1 MGSPLISR
9 GEKMAERQA
18 NAAPNLQIPDI
29 MEMGI
34 ITINGIPFRKKPR
47 NFSVSIVRSGVASA
61 LFNGAIQL
69 DTGPTP
75 FLCAGLHA
83 ADTADTDVL
92 GNQESWLVS
101 LVDNESGYNWTDGL
115 VERSTLFGGREFG
128 NQFPME
134 IPIRSNTRV
143 TVNIQ
148 NQAAGMVAGTAII
161 TLRGWQLFPLV

>member
-1 MGSPLISR
+1 
-9 GEKMAERQA
+9 MAERSA
-18 NAAPNLQIPDI
+18 NATPNLQIPDI

-34 ITINGIPFRKKPR
+34 ITINNVPFRKKPR
-47 NFSVSIVRSGVASA
+47 NFSVSIPRTGIANAVFS
-61 LFNGAIQL
+61 GAIQL

-75 FLCAGLHA
+75 FLCSGLHA
-83 ADTADTDVL
+83 ADTADGDVL
-92 GNQESWLVS
+92 TTQESWLVS
-101 LVDNESGYNWTDGL
+101 LTDNESGYNWTDGL
-115 VERSTLFGGREFG
+115 VERSTLFGAREFG

-143 TVNIQ
+143 TVNLQ